1 MPLLLVMLAH
11 PALWLLVVLLA
22 ILPLVSRASA
32 GKTSPPA

>member
-22 ILPLVSRASA
+22 IMTLVARTTA